1 MIIISLQQN
10 QGHQQKI
17 TTTISRQHNLD
28 TSFPYEDGL
37 SGIKKSYNKMTY
49 CNILR
54 DYDDNMSKYRCFA
67 IGFARLYLVFLVLI
81 QRPHLLQKEWSANL
95 KLFQEKILKRWINLL
110 PAKSS
115 IVGISAPVVNAQQD
129 QV

>member
-1 MIIISLQQN
+1 MA
-10 QGHQQKI
+10 
-17 TTTISRQHNLD
+17 TISRQQNLD

-67 IGFARLYLVFLVLI
+67 KGFARLQLVFLVLI
-81 QRPHLLQKEWSANL
+81 QRPHLLQKE
-95 KLFQEKILKRWINLL
+95 
-110 PAKSS
+110 
-115 IVGISAPVVNAQQD
+115 
-129 QV
+129 

>member
-1 MIIISLQQN
+1 MA
-10 QGHQQKI
+10 
-17 TTTISRQHNLD
+17 TISRQHNLD

-67 IGFARLYLVFLVLI
+67 KGFARL
-81 QRPHLLQKEWSANL
+81 
-95 KLFQEKILKRWINLL
+95 
-110 PAKSS
+110 
-115 IVGISAPVVNAQQD
+115 
-129 QV
+129 

>member
-1 MIIISLQQN
+1 MDVMIIISLQQN

-17 TTTISRQHNLD
+17 TATISRQHNLD

-81 QRPHLLQKEWSANL
+81 QRSHLLQKE
-95 KLFQEKILKRWINLL
+95 
-110 PAKSS
+110 
-115 IVGISAPVVNAQQD
+115 
-129 QV
+129 

>member
-17 TTTISRQHNLD
+17 TATISRQHNLD

>member
-17 TTTISRQHNLD
+17 TATISWQHNLD

-54 DYDDNMSKYRCFA
+54 DYDDNMSKCRCFV

-81 QRPHLLQKEWSANL
+81 QRLHLLQKEWSANL

-110 PAKSS
+110 PPKSS
-115 IVGISAPVVNAQQD
+115 RVGISAPVVNAQQD